1 MRNNLFCVI
10 ALLFLFAG
18 CAPKILY
25 RPDVTQDERKK
36 DSSAC
41 KKEASQAGFGSR
53 NIFNLCMISKGY
65 TFREN

>member
-1 MRNNLFCVI
+1 MKNNSFCVI
-10 ALLFLFAG
+10 ALLFLFSE

-25 RPDVTQDERKK
+25 RPYVTQDERKK
-36 DSSAC
+36 DSSTC

>member
-1 MRNNLFCVI
+1 MKNNLFCVI
-10 ALLFLFAG
+10 ALLFLLSG
-18 CAPKILY
+18 CAPNILY

-36 DSSAC
+36 DSSTC

>member
-1 MRNNLFCVI
+1 MKNNLFCVI
-10 ALLFLFAG
+10 ALLFLLCG
-18 CAPKILY
+18 CVPKILY

-36 DSSAC
+36 DSSTC
-41 KKEASQAGFGSR
+41 KKEAGQAGFSSR

>member
-1 MRNNLFCVI
+1 MKNNLFCVI
-10 ALLFLFAG
+10 ALLFLLSG
-18 CAPKILY
+18 CVPNILY
-25 RPDVTQDERKK
+25 RPDVTQDEHKK
-36 DSSAC
+36 DSSTC